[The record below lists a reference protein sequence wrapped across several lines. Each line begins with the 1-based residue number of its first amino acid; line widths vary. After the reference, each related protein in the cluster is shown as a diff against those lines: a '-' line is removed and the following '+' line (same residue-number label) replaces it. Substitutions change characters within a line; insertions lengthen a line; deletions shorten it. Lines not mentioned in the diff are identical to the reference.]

1 MDYVTRYT
9 DLLYF
14 AEGEITICRYRLI
27 APHSESK
34 QVIVQID
41 NHQGPKDIL
50 TADHRARDAI
60 LNRIA
65 DRELSGIPFDMLCIV
80 LSERGSHHILFA
92 EPDLE
97 DYIHRGHQYQQMPER
112 AARSRHV
119 ERISIDSRNLVVGRA
134 RVQTA
139 HATPTPPAEDLAAI
153 LNSPAT
159 A

>member
-9 DLLYF
+9 DLFYF

-41 NHQGPKDIL
+41 NHRGPKDIL

-65 DRELSGIPFDMLCIV
+65 DRELSGIPFDMLCIA
-80 LSERGSHHILFA
+80 LSESGSHHILFA

-97 DYIHRGHQYQQMPER
+97 DYIHRGHPYQQSPER
-112 AARSRHV
+112 AARGRHI
-119 ERISIDSRNLVVGRA
+119 ERISIESRNLVVGRA

-139 HATPTPPAEDLAAI
+139 HATPMPPDDDLAVS
-153 LNSPAT
+153 LST
-159 A
+159 QSSE